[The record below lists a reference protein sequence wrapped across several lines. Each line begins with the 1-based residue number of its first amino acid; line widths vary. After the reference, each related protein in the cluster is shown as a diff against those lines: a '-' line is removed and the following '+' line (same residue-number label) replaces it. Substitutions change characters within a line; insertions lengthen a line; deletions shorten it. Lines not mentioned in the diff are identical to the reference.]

1 MNADLIQ
8 AVDVYR
14 DEDGFWLHPQFP
26 EFPGYEEDV
35 PGEVW
40 REWLASQGLRS
51 ARIDFEYDAPEE
63 LANRWFEDGI
73 ANCSEWAPTKP
84 DGDGWFLLG
93 IWDTE
98 DGPLCYWVTREPEAQ
113 A

>member
-1 MNADLIQ
+1 MSDERIQ
-8 AVDVYR
+8 PVDIYR

-40 REWLASQGLRS
+40 RAWLSAQGLR
-51 ARIDFEYDAPEE
+51 AAKVEFEYDAPDELVNRWADE
-63 LANRWFEDGI
+63 GLANC
-73 ANCSEWAPTKP
+73 AEWTPSRP
-84 DGDGWFLLG
+84 EGDGWFLLG

-98 DGPLCYWVTREPEAQ
+98 DGPICYWVTREQESQP
-113 A
+113 